1 MAYSTG
7 YGHPIHR
14 DCASFSN
21 GFCTLSGVVV
31 DPNGAACPRFT
42 PKRKTKTLQTQ
53 SSHPEAGRF
62 PQMHQTRMEQGLT
75 IGRRGGRGG
84 GMRTGTGM
92 GRVRGMTSREQER
105 KALTQRLE
113 ELEDQ
118 LKGVRGRLEKL
129 RQGNPLVPN

>member
-1 MAYSTG
+1 MG
-7 YGHPIHR
+7 
-14 DCASFSN
+14 
-21 GFCTLSGVVV
+21 
-31 DPNGAACPRFT
+31 
-42 PKRKTKTLQTQ
+42 
-53 SSHPEAGRF
+53 
-62 PQMHQTRMEQGLT
+62 QGLT

-84 GMRTGTGM
+84 GMGTGTGM

-129 RQGNPLVPN
+129 RQGNPLVPK